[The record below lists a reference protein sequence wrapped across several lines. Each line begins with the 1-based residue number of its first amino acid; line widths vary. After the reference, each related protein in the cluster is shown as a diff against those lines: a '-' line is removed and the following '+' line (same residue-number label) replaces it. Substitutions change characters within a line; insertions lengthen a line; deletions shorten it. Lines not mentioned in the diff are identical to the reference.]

1 MKSPFVLERPGL
13 AAAYIYM
20 LIEGVVF
27 YVLTLLIEVL
37 CEVLV
42 SWLPIKMNFSAVTEK
57 VFLPKVQIPRCYE
70 QTQVCSRL

>member
-20 LIEGVVF
+20 LVEGVVF
-27 YVLTLLIEVL
+27 YALTLLIEVL

-42 SWLPIKMNFSAVTEK
+42 PWLPIKMTFSTVTAR
-57 VFLPKVQIPRCYE
+57 VFLSKAQIPRCYK
-70 QTQVCSRL
+70 QTQTCSRF